1 MPIKIGRVSGIRM
14 RHAAR
19 APPPPYL
26 ELGDWCSWLHSANC
40 KLSIRVLVS
49 AFSFAFVLCIFLQ
62 ISVCSWCLLSIRF
75 VSGDVGNLQI
85 LLQKCVRNAST
96 IMQQSIKSH
105 AKSIQNRRK
114 WCQGALRKRP
124 WEQVGSRLLKKALHL
139 FINLRLL
146 APLGRF
152 WAPFWPQLG
161 AKGVPKSSIWASRRA
176 QSRKNSLQE
185 EV

>member
-1 MPIKIGRVSGIRM
+1 MVDS
-14 RHAAR
+14 
-19 APPPPYL
+19 
-26 ELGDWCSWLHSANC
+26 
-40 KLSIRVLVS
+40 
-49 AFSFAFVLCIFLQ
+49 CIFSRYLYVLD
-62 ISVCSWCLLSIRF
+62 VCCQFASCQAMLAICKSYCKH
-75 VSGDVGNLQI
+75 VSE
-85 LLQKCVRNAST
+85 
-96 IMQQSIKSH
+96 MHQQLCKNPSNIH
-105 AKSIQNRRK
+105 AKSIPNQPK

-124 WEQVGSRLLKKALHL
+124 WEQVGSRLLKKALRL

-176 QSRKNSLQE
+176 QSRKNSFQE